1 MTDLFDGLVTLEKQM
16 ASVFDFYK
24 DMVNEN
30 DLNSGVKARM
40 KLSEISKQAKTLRAM
55 FLREQTRL
63 ADLKK
68 TKRNYKKCLRDI
80 RLGYVKV

>member
-1 MTDLFDGLVTLEKQM
+1 MTDLYDGLLRLEKQM
-16 ASVFDFYK
+16 ASVFDLYQ
-24 DMVNEN
+24 DMVNEG
-30 DLNSGVKARM
+30 DMNSSVKARM
-40 KLSEISKQAKTLRAM
+40 KLSEITKQAKTLRAM

-80 RLGYVKV
+80 RVGYVKV